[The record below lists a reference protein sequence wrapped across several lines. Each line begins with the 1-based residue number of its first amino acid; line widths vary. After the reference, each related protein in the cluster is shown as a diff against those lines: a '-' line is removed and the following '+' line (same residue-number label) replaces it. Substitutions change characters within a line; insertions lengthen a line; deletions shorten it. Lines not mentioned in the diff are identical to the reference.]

1 MKKTSDAMLAY
12 SDRLKPQ
19 IRLFYRAA
27 HALTGSRQVAECALS
42 NAILKAYVQ
51 RGEWRERMSFREGV
65 LRAVREECR
74 AQLKKEQ
81 EADWDWTGVTAEA
94 DEEHLLIHLLSK
106 EPPETQRS
114 MVLRFGCSM
123 TAKEIAQIT
132 SRPQDRVRDEL
143 ARCQVRIER
152 ELRKR
157 EIAFKPFDRYAVKEI
172 RQWMN
177 REGSEPIDAGYFLS
191 TFEKDAMGAH
201 QPRHIVAGIIKW
213 LLAGMG
219 FLVLAAC
226 VWLIA
231 VLMEM

>member
-1 MKKTSDAMLAY
+1 MKKTNDGMLAY
-12 SDRLKPQ
+12 TERLKPQ

-42 NAILKAYVQ
+42 NAILNAFLQ

-65 LRAVREECR
+65 LRAVREESR
-74 AQLKKEQ
+74 IQLKKGQ
-81 EADWDWTGVTAEA
+81 EADWDWNGVTAEA
-94 DEEHLLIHLLSK
+94 GSEQTLIQLLSK

-123 TAKEIAQIT
+123 TAREIAQIT
-132 SRPQDRVRDEL
+132 SRPHDQVRDEL
-143 ARCQVRIER
+143 ARCQVRMER

-177 REGSEPIDAGYFLS
+177 RESSEPIDAGYFLS
-191 TFEKDAMGAH
+191 TFEKDAVSARH
-201 QPRHIVAGIIKW
+201 PRHIVAGIIKW
-213 LLAGMG
+213 MLAGIG
-219 FLVLAAC
+219 ALLLAAC